1 MTAWGKI
8 AFDPNITTK
17 IKANVTDSVTFFKM
31 EADIMLKNRK
41 ISYKVYLALLPLVL
55 LLSLFFA
62 GVFSYEDTDLF
73 NIPDKLVMLSKH
85 FWEFK
90 RYFNKYTLQCLG
102 WGICIWVF
110 LCYYIMDKMRNWQSH
125 IAYGSE
131 DWGDAE
137 DITKRR
143 ASKDESLNRIISKN
157 LKIDTQGDGKASN
170 NNMVV
175 VASSG
180 KFKTTSV
187 VVPNLLAGGANK
199 IVLDVKGE
207 LMKKYGLYLIEK
219 GYTVR
224 CLNLKYPEQSDRY
237 NPFAYIETE
246 EDIIKLIANIQK
258 SLTPPDAMKGDPF
271 WDDGVALYLQSVFY
285 YEWWYAKKEGRVGT
299 FNNVLKLVN
308 LEAQKDL
315 SKPVEKGKQPVTML
329 QTKMDELA
337 EEDGSDN
344 PAVRDYRKLKD
355 GAAETVRSIIIIANA
370 KLKLCETKAL
380 KRIFEEDDMHIN
392 EFATGVG
399 GTLKKNTKNKLIIFL
414 CVDDSDTS
422 YNFVCSMLYSQ
433 SLTILMRMADND
445 FDGSLPIALELW
457 LDEFYAGARPADCAQ
472 LMGVIRSR
480 NISMIPILQSISQLK
495 DLYQGEKAE
504 IIHDNVPI
512 FWFGGCG
519 QGAIETQKA
528 ISELLGKST
537 VDIASDGSNGNN
549 RSNNYQKTGRE
560 LMTPAEVKNM
570 DKHNCVVFLEDE
582 RPIFDRKSL
591 PWENNP
597 LYDHAMQLN
606 KKSGVNG
613 YVVEPKSM
621 IDPHTGEYVTIKNST
636 NIEETTKLPAGAKT
650 IDIYS
655 DEFLHMNFNK
665 KEPSDGEV
673 SEEIKKLYA
682 INKSVEQK
690 SKKRKDTT
698 KQNIN
703 ENVTESVTLNPDTN
717 DVMDK
722 MDDITNDMTG
732 IPETIEDGIINCFSN
747 MNESQ
752 RELIQTAIEN
762 GMPDMLIRR
771 MFTMNY
777 EKMKQLFD
785 SYFAV

>member
-1 MTAWGKI
+1 
-8 AFDPNITTK
+8 
-17 IKANVTDSVTFFKM
+17 
-31 EADIMLKNRK
+31 MLKNRK
-41 ISYKVYLALLPLVL
+41 ISYKVYLALLPIVL
-55 LLSLFFA
+55 LFSLFFA
-62 GVFSYEDTDLF
+62 GVFSYEDTNLL
-73 NIPDKLVMLSKH
+73 NIPDKLVILSKH

-157 LKIDTQGDGKASN
+157 LRIDTQGDGKASN

-187 VVPNLLAGGANK
+187 VVPNLLEGGANK
-199 IVLDVKGE
+199 VILDVKGE
-207 LMKKYGLYLIEK
+207 IMKKYGLYLIEK
-219 GYTVR
+219 GITVR
-224 CLNLKYPEQSDRY
+224 CLNLKYPQLSDRY
-237 NPFAYIETE
+237 NPCEYLETE
-246 EDIIKLIANIQK
+246 EDIIKLIANIHK
-258 SLTPPDAMKGDPF
+258 SLDKPDAMKGDQF
-271 WDDGVALYLQSVFY
+271 WDDGVDFYLQSIFY
-285 YEWWYAKKEGRVGT
+285 YEWYQSKKDNRKAL
-299 FNNVLKLVN
+299 FNNVLSLVN
-308 LEAQKDL
+308 DEAKIDETI
-315 SKPVEKGKQPVTML
+315 PVEKGQKPITEL
-329 QTKMDELA
+329 QKKMDALA
-337 EEDGSDN
+337 KEDSPDN
-344 PAVRDYRKLKD
+344 PAVRDYRKLKN
-355 GAAETVRSIIIIANA
+355 GATETVRSILIITNA
-370 KLKLCETKAL
+370 KLKLCQTKAL
-380 KRIFEEDDMHIN
+380 KRIFEEDDMNIK

-399 GTLKKNTKNKLIIFL
+399 GTLEKPTKNKLIIFL
-414 CVDDSDTS
+414 CVDDSDQS

-433 SLTILMRMADND
+433 ASTILMRMADND
-445 FDGSLPIALELW
+445 FDGKLPIPLEMW

-480 NISMIPILQSISQLK
+480 NISMIPILQSVSQLK
-495 DLYQGEKAE
+495 DLYQGDKAE

-537 VDIASDGSNGNN
+537 VDISSDGYNGNN

-582 RPIFDRKSL
+582 RPVFDRKSL

-606 KKSGVNG
+606 KESGVGG

-621 IDPHTGEYVTIKNST
+621 IDPHTGDYVTINNSK
-636 NIEETTKLPAGAKT
+636 NIEETTQLPEAAKT

-665 KEPSDGEV
+665 KEPSDEDV

-690 SKKRKDTT
+690 SKKRKAKA
-698 KQNIN
+698 KQNMN
-703 ENVTESVTLNPDTN
+703 ENVTDSVTFGSNTSDMIDKIDIKNTMA
-717 DVMDK
+717 DVPK
-722 MDDITNDMTG
+722 
-732 IPETIEDGIINCFSN
+732 TIEDGIITYFSN
-747 MNESQ
+747 MDENQ

-771 MFTMNY
+771 MFIMDY
-777 EKMKQLFD
+777 EKMKQFYD
-785 SYFAV
+785 SYFAA

>member
-1 MTAWGKI
+1 
-8 AFDPNITTK
+8 
-17 IKANVTDSVTFFKM
+17 
-31 EADIMLKNRK
+31 MLKNRK
-41 ISYKVYLALLPLVL
+41 ISYKVYLALLLVVL
-55 LLSLFFA
+55 LFSLFFS
-62 GVFSYEDTDLF
+62 GVFSYEDTNLL
-73 NIPDKLVMLSKH
+73 NIPDKLVILSKH

-131 DWGDAE
+131 DWGDAK
-137 DITKRR
+137 DVTKRR

-187 VVPNLLAGGANK
+187 VVPNLLAGSANK

-207 LMKKYGLYLIEK
+207 LMKMYGLYLIEK

-224 CLNLKYPEQSDRY
+224 CLNLKYPEKSDRY

-258 SLTPPDAMKGDPF
+258 SITPPDAMKGEPF
-271 WDDGVALYLQSVFY
+271 WDDGVALYLQSLFY
-285 YEWWYAKKEGRVGT
+285 YEWWYAEKEGRT
-299 FNNVLKLVN
+299 KEFNNVLILVN
-308 LEAQKDL
+308 LEARKDL

-337 EEDGSDN
+337 AEDSPDN

-355 GAAETVRSIIIIANA
+355 GAAETVRSIIIITNA

-380 KRIFEEDDMHIN
+380 KRIFEEDDMHLK

-399 GTLKKNTKNKLIIFL
+399 GTLEKPNKNKLIIFL

-433 SLTILMRMADND
+433 ASTILMRMADND
-445 FDGSLPIALELW
+445 FDGSLPTALELW

-480 NISMIPILQSISQLK
+480 NISMIPILQSVSQLK

-504 IIHDNVPI
+504 IIHDNCPI

-519 QGAIETQKA
+519 QGAIETQKT
-528 ISELLGKST
+528 ISELLGKAT
-537 VDIASDGSNGNN
+537 VDIASDGNNGNN

-570 DKHNCVVFLEDE
+570 DKHNCIIFLEDE
-582 RPIFDRKSL
+582 KPIFDRKAL
-591 PWENNP
+591 PWEDNP
-597 LYDHAMQLN
+597 LFDHAMQLN
-606 KKSGVNG
+606 KESGVGG
-613 YVVEPKSM
+613 YIVEPKSM
-621 IDPHTGEYVTIKNST
+621 IDPHTGEYVTIHNSI
-636 NIEETTKLPAGAKT
+636 NIEETSEIPEGVKS
-650 IDIYS
+650 IDIFS
-655 DEFLHMNFNK
+655 DEFLHMNFTYKEPADSDISDELKRLYALESNFNK
-665 KEPSDGEV
+665 KEQRR
-673 SEEIKKLYA
+673 KTA
-682 INKSVEQK
+682 NKANK
-690 SKKRKDTT
+690 
-698 KQNIN
+698 
-703 ENVTESVTLNPDTN
+703 NVTESVTSENSNT
-717 DVMDK
+717 DK
-722 MDDITNDMTG
+722 MDKIDNKYTSDDIPDS
-732 IPETIEDGIINCFSN
+732 IEDGIIQYFSH
-747 MNESQ
+747 MNENQ
-752 RELIQTAIEN
+752 RELIQAAIED
-762 GMPDMLIRR
+762 GMPDMFIRR
-771 MFTMNY
+771 MFRMDY
-777 EKMKQLFD
+777 EKMKQYYD
-785 SYFAV
+785 SYFVG